1 MLKAR
6 LIIGTPLAL
15 LLVLAIFWPGQP
27 GALIFTGLAGAAIF
41 AAFSEYS
48 GIADSLGIAGP
59 HKLLKYMG
67 VVLFLAIVYSPLV
80 GVDGTASHPVIVW
93 PAELVLL
100 TIAVLICCLYVIRA
114 ENYAAA
120 LNCAAVAL
128 AGLVLVYGSL
138 NFAVKLFFN
147 AGLKSEGR
155 FLLLFVAGA
164 TKASDM
170 GAYAAGTFTSRL
182 PGENHKIM
190 PHISPQKSWEGL
202 IGGILASTL
211 TAIVIYLGLGE
222 NLQFCGKTV
231 LDSGSA
237 MVYGAMFGLLGFC
250 GDITES
256 ALKRAARFDDSGAI
270 PGLGGVLDITDS
282 LLFVLP
288 VFYGFAAA
296 QVLF

>member
-1 MLKAR
+1 MLKSR
-6 LIIGTPLAL
+6 LLIGSPLAL
-15 LLVLAIFWPGQP
+15 LLGLAIFWPGQP
-27 GALIFTGLAGAAIF
+27 GALIFTGLAGAGIF

-48 GIADSLGIAGP
+48 RIADSLGFAGP
-59 HKLLKYMG
+59 HKLLKYIG
-67 VVLFLAIVYSPLV
+67 VVLVLAIVYSPLIKV
-80 GVDGTASHPVIVW
+80 EETASQPVIVW

-114 ENYAAA
+114 ENYATA

-138 NFAVKLFFN
+138 NFGVKLFFN

-155 FLLLFVAGA
+155 FLLFFVAGA

-182 PGENHKIM
+182 PGGNHKIM
-190 PHISPQKSWEGL
+190 PHISPKKSWEGL
-202 IGGILASTL
+202 IGGILASIL
-211 TAIVIYLGLGE
+211 TAVVIYLSLGE
-222 NLQFCGKTV
+222 SLQFCGKTV
-231 LDSGSA
+231 LCLGSA
-237 MVYGAMFGLLGFC
+237 IIYGAMFGLLGFC

-256 ALKRAARFDDSGAI
+256 ALKRAARFDDSGAL

-288 VFYGFAAA
+288 VFYGFVAG
-296 QVLF
+296 QVMF